1 MCGGYT
7 GEFSEVEE
15 VSNITGEKTMSNMS
29 QFNYECQELAENYA
43 FVSVNTLI
51 AMVKKQFADRPA
63 FLISHA
69 IELTLDHAEQIRL
82 DIGSA
87 L

>member
-7 GEFSEVEE
+7 GEFVEG
-15 VSNITGEKTMSNMS
+15 NITGEKTMSNMS
-29 QFNYECQELAENYA
+29 QFNYECQELAENNA
-43 FVSVNTLI
+43 FVGVNTLI

-69 IELTLDHAEQIRL
+69 IELTLEHADQIRL
-82 DIGSA
+82 DLMRA